1 MKKEVKGFRL
11 IFGYLGIFLMFEGL
25 VTVLPLAVLPFYP
38 SEWVCFLDFL
48 LPGLVGLVL
57 GAVLFFAFVAGRP
70 RGHFGR
76 NDDALLLVLLWICGI
91 ILGSMPFFLTRF
103 SFLSMDGV
111 DLNLNMSYSECFF
124 ESMSGYSA
132 TGLTVLPN
140 RVFLDAADLGLTPYP
155 ASHVFLLHRALMQ
168 FVGGVGLVLIVA
180 GALSDRYNLKLYF
193 AEGHNDKLM
202 PNLGRSAK
210 MIFGIYAGYI
220 LIGTLALWLSGMPV
234 FDAFV
239 HATAAL
245 ATGGFSTR
253 SNSLYYFAQHEG
265 RMLGG
270 TVLPVNSLAI
280 EIIAIVLMLL
290 GATNFVLHTF
300 LLRGKWKMFF
310 KDIEIRF
317 AIIVILVF
325 TLGTTLS
332 SLYLYQNTQGLG
344 LDFGTSLRYNVF
356 NVVSSLTT
364 TGFSNSPSLVALGE
378 VAIFSGILLMVIGG
392 GVGSTS
398 GAIKQYR
405 IAILLKDFQY
415 SIRYHFAS
423 DRQVNP
429 NPVYR
434 LGQLKEEDSSTS
446 DEAHNYALLYLLF
459 FILGSVILMFMPGI
473 GVVEAMYDYVSAL
486 SGTGLDIINY
496 FTYKTNYPDAY
507 PYLLWLLSL
516 AMFLGRLEILPL
528 YYALR
533 RLTHRLR
540 HPHHKNKAVKEA

>member
-1 MKKEVKGFRL
+1 
-11 IFGYLGIFLMFEGL
+11 
-25 VTVLPLAVLPFYP
+25 
-38 SEWVCFLDFL
+38 
-48 LPGLVGLVL
+48 
-57 GAVLFFAFVAGRP
+57 
-70 RGHFGR
+70 
-76 NDDALLLVLLWICGI
+76 
-91 ILGSMPFFLTRF
+91 
-103 SFLSMDGV
+103 
-111 DLNLNMSYSECFF
+111 
-124 ESMSGYSA
+124 MSGYSA

-140 RVFLDAADLGLTPYP
+140 SVYLDSTTPY
-155 ASHVFLLHRALMQ
+155 AAQHVFLLHRAIMQ
-168 FVGGVGLVLIVA
+168 FIGGVGLVLIVA
-180 GALSDRYNLKLYF
+180 GAISDRYNLKLYF

-220 LIGTLALWLSGMPV
+220 LVGTLALWLSGMPI

-239 HATAAL
+239 YATAAL

-253 SNSLYYFAQHEG
+253 SNSLYFFAQHEG
-265 RMLGG
+265 QMLGA

-280 EIIAIVLMLL
+280 EIIAMVLMLL

-332 SLYLYQNTQGLG
+332 SLYLYQNSQSLG
-344 LDFGTSLRYNVF
+344 LDFGTSLRYNVL
-356 NVVSSLTT
+356 NVISSLTT
-364 TGFSNSPSLVALGE
+364 TGFSNCPSVVALGE

-446 DEAHNYALLYLLF
+446 DEAHNYALLFLLF
-459 FILGSVILMFMPGI
+459 FISGSVILMFMPGI
-473 GVVEAMYDYVSAL
+473 GVAEAMYDYVSAL
-486 SGTGLDIINY
+486 SGTGLDIINF
-496 FTYKTNYPDAY
+496 FTYKANYPAAY